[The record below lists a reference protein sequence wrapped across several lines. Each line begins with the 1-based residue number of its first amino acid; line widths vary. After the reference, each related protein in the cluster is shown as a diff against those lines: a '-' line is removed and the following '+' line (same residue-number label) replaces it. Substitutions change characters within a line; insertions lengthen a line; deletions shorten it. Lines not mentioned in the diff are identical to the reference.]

1 VCLAICMLFSC
12 PVNQSEDT
20 GHHKMEVIGLAVVR
34 GINTLLTCV
43 SVWNQN

>member
-1 VCLAICMLFSC
+1 MFLAICMLFSG

-20 GHHKMEVIGLAVVR
+20 GHHKMEVIGLPVVH
-34 GINTLLTCV
+34 GINTLLTRI